1 MELKKVLVITYY
13 WPPSGGGGVQRWLKF
28 IKYLPDFGWEPIV
41 FTPENPDFSL
51 QDNTLQKDVS
61 PDLEVIRFPIWEPF
75 GVYKKLFK
83 SSGKTVKQGIV
94 IEKSK
99 LTFGDRISI
108 WIRANL
114 FIPDPRVFWVK
125 PSAKFLESVIHDND
139 IGLVITTGPPHSMH
153 LIGKRLKKTTGVKW
167 IADFRDPWSDWD
179 VLEKMKI
186 SSLAHSVHKYLERKV
201 MKHCDL
207 VLTVSN
213 RLANS
218 FIEKQHSLNVQVVNN
233 GVDEDDF
240 ILPEPSSKDL
250 KFRIV
255 HMGLLNEIR
264 NPTQLWRAL
273 EELCIEEDGFKEQL
287 EVVLAGMVSDSILDQ
302 IKESKQLKQSL
313 TYMDYLPHKEVFD
326 QYNSASVLLLLLN
339 QSENAK
345 WILPGKMYEYMF
357 TGKPILTLGDTE
369 SDVQDLLKECDAGEV
384 FDFDDK
390 EKIKSFLISSYQR
403 FKEGIRPV
411 KSDKVSLYSRRNL
424 TKKLSNYMTLV
435 VESQANGVTHPK
447 SI

>member
-1 MELKKVLVITYY
+1 MKKVLVISYY

-28 IKYLPDFGWEPIV
+28 VKYLPEFGWEPIV

-51 QDNTLQKDVS
+51 QDDTLQKDIN
-61 PDLEVIRFPIWEPF
+61 PNLEVIKFPIWEPF

-83 SSGKTVKQGIV
+83 SAGKTVKQGIV

-99 LTFGDRISI
+99 LTIGDKLSI

-114 FIPDPRVFWVK
+114 FIPDPRVFWVR
-125 PSAKFLESVIHDND
+125 PSSKFLESIIKDNN
-139 IGLVITTGPPHSMH
+139 IELVITTGPPHSMH
-153 LIGKRLKKTTGVKW
+153 LIGKRLKKITGVKW

-186 SSLAHSVHKYLERKV
+186 SSVAHSIHRSLEKKV
-201 MKHCDL
+201 MKNCDL
-207 VLTVSN
+207 LLTVSN
-213 RLANS
+213 RLAHS
-218 FIEKQHSLNVQVVNN
+218 FVEKQSASNVKVVNN

-240 ILPEPSSKDL
+240 ISTEPSSKDL

-264 NPTQLWRAL
+264 NPTQLWKVL
-273 EELCIEEDGFKEQL
+273 EELCTEEEGFKDKL

-302 IKESKQLKQSL
+302 IKESKQLHESL
-313 TYMDYLPHKEVFD
+313 TYLDYLPHKEVFE
-326 QYNSASVLLLLLN
+326 QYHSASVLLLLLN

-369 SDVQDLLKECDAGEV
+369 SDVRDLLKECDAGEV
-384 FDFDDK
+384 FYFDDK
-390 EKIKSFLISSYQR
+390 EKIKSFLILAYQD
-403 FKEGIRPV
+403 FKEGKKTV
-411 KSDKVSLYSRRNL
+411 KSDKVSLYTRRSL
-424 TKKLSNYMTLV
+424 TEKLSNFMTLT
-435 VESQANGVTHPK
+435 VES
-447 SI
+447 

>member
-1 MELKKVLVITYY
+1 MKKVLIITYY

-28 IKYLPDFGWEPIV
+28 VKYLPEFGWDPIV

-51 QDNTLQKDVS
+51 QDDTLKKDIS
-61 PDLEVIRFPIWEPF
+61 LDLEVIRFPIWEPF
-75 GVYKKLFK
+75 SIYKKLFK

-99 LTFGDRISI
+99 LSIGDKVSI

-114 FIPDPRVFWVK
+114 FIPDPRVFWVR
-125 PSAKFLESVIHDND
+125 PSAKFLESIVVDNN
-139 IGLVITTGPPHSMH
+139 IELVITTGPPHSMH
-153 LIGKRLKKTTGVKW
+153 LIGRKLKKATGVKW

-186 SSLAHSVHKYLERKV
+186 SSLAHWVHKRLEKKV
-201 MKHCDL
+201 MKNCDL
-207 VLTVSN
+207 LLTVSN
-213 RLANS
+213 RLADS
-218 FIEKQHSLNVQVVNN
+218 FAEKRSTTNVKVVNN

-240 ILPEPSSKDL
+240 MLSQPSDNS

-264 NPTQLWRAL
+264 NPIQLWLAL
-273 EELCIEEDGFKEQL
+273 EELCTEEDGFKEQL

-302 IKESKQLKQSL
+302 INGSSQLKESLN
-313 TYMDYLPHKEVFD
+313 YMDYLPHKEVFD

-369 SDVQDLLKECDAGEV
+369 SDVRDLLKECDAGEV

-390 EKIKSFLISSYQR
+390 EKIKSFLISAYGR
-403 FKEGIRPV
+403 FKEGMKPV
-411 KSDKVSLYSRRNL
+411 KSDKVSLYTRRNL
-424 TKKLSNYMTLV
+424 TKKLSTYMVDLL
-435 VESQANGVTHPK
+435 ES
-447 SI
+447 